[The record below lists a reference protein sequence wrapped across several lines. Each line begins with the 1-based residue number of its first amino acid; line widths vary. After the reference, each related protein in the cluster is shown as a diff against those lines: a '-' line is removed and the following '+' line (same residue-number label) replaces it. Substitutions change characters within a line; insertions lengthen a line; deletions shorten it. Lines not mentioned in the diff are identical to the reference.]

1 MSRERGLSSALSG
14 LELQGR
20 QNVVCLG
27 QLGMSHEDSVPS
39 ITGTEQEFGGWD
51 EKKCFFN
58 IFLQYCNKPPHRQ
71 QGRIKILC

>member
-39 ITGTEQEFGGWD
+39 NYW
-51 EKKCFFN
+51 
-58 IFLQYCNKPPHRQ
+58 HRA
-71 QGRIKILC
+71 RIWRMG